1 MRLCGDFKVTV
12 NPALNIAQYPLPR
25 IEDILATLG
34 GSTLFSIDLRLA
46 YLQME
51 LDDESKKLATIHTNK
66 GLYRYITDWLL
77 ASHLHLLFAVG
88 DRKGVGRFPKIEC
101 FSGPNFDPCTLVGI
115 P

>member
-66 GLYRYITDWLL
+66 GLYRYNRL
-77 ASHLHLLFAVG
+77 AFGIASA
-88 DRKGVGRFPKIEC
+88 PAIWQWAIERVLEG
-101 FSGPNFDPCTLVGI
+101 SLR
-115 P
+115 